1 MFSHLSHRQNIVRII
16 IYFALAIPFVLIFA
30 PFFVPMLLAL
40 FFAFGLEPLW
50 RKIGLHHRQKKY
62 FPYILI
68 LISILFLFL
77 PVALIGVKIVRI
89 IQDFAAQGT
98 QNSQFFQSMNTL
110 WDKMYAWSM
119 DVLTLLNLEA
129 NVFPTKDEIVSK
141 VSPIFVTMTTNFL
154 SSIPEM
160 GLSLLVF
167 FGMLIVIV
175 PRADKIKR
183 YFTQLD
189 ILPKN
194 ELDEIVISLERNC
207 YMVLVSTF
215 LIGILQ
221 AVIVAIGASAF
232 GFHEFFL
239 IFVIT
244 FILSFIPVIGAAP
257 VSFVL
262 AIASFIVGQSG
273 NGIGLL
279 VITVVA
285 GSIDNIIKP
294 YVFSGSD
301 DGVHPV
307 IALIGIIGAIVIFG
321 LPGLLLGPLLLQ
333 LGAELLPSLTSRT
346 LKALKL

>member
-1 MFSHLSHRQNIVRII
+1 MFNHISHRQNIVRIL
-16 IYFALAIPFVLIFA
+16 IYCALSIPFVLIFL
-30 PFFVPMLLAL
+30 PFFVPMLLAV
-40 FFAFGLEPLW
+40 FFSFGLEPLW
-50 RKIGLHHRQKKY
+50 VKIGLHRRQKKF

-68 LISILFLFL
+68 FVSILFLFV
-77 PVALIGVKIVRI
+77 PIILIGVKVVRI
-89 IQDFAAQGT
+89 LQEFTAQGT
-98 QNSQFFQSMNTL
+98 QNSQFFQSLNTL

-119 DVLTLLNLEA
+119 DILSILNLES

-141 VSPIFVTMTTNFL
+141 VSPIVVTKTTEFL
-154 SSIPEM
+154 ASLPEL

-167 FGMLIVIV
+167 FGMLVVMV
-175 PRADKIKR
+175 PRADRIKK
-183 YFTQLD
+183 YFSGLE
-189 ILPKN
+189 ILPKD
-194 ELDEIVISLERNC
+194 ELDEIVASLERNC

-221 AVIVAIGASAF
+221 AVIVAVGASVF

-239 IFVIT
+239 IFVVT

-262 AIASFIVGQSG
+262 AVASFIVGQSG

-294 YVFSGSD
+294 YVFSGKE

-307 IALIGIIGAIVIFG
+307 IALIGIIGSIIIFG

-333 LGAELLPSLTSRT
+333 VGAELLPKLTART
-346 LKALKL
+346 LSALKL